1 MLAFPQWKKFLVFA
15 VCLLFTVAALPN
27 MFDEKGRQTLPDF
40 LPTDTMPLGLDL
52 RGGAHLLLEL
62 DDAAYMRGHMK
73 EMVGRLRQAL
83 RKHQIGYS
91 GGIDNDG
98 AALKVS
104 LRADTIK
111 EGVDVVSLIRGLD
124 SDIDVSLSENILTL
138 TYNDAALK
146 AIRQRLLSQSIEIVS
161 RRVNETGTKEP
172 VIARQGDNRILVQ
185 VPGLANPEQLKK
197 LLGKTAKMSFHLV
210 NETVTESQMESG
222 IFPAG
227 TVSMKMVERGGFEA
241 SLPVYSEVAL
251 SGELLT
257 GANASYQD
265 GLPVVE
271 FSFNVQGAQLFGD
284 ITANNVGKRFAVVLD
299 DTIITAPVIR
309 SAILGGRGIIEGN
322 FTVEAANELAMLLR
336 AGALP
341 APLTIIEERS
351 VGPSLGQDSI
361 DAGVKAAWV
370 ATALIMGFM
379 MLSYGLFGV
388 FACLALIMNMIMLV
402 GALSMMQATLTL
414 PGIAGMVLTMGMA
427 VDANVL
433 IFERIRDEIAAGKSP
448 VSAIDSGFKIAFG
461 TIFDSNL
468 TTLIAALLLFVFGSG
483 AVKGFAVTLSIGI
496 GCSMFT
502 AILLTRLLVVW
513 WAKATRPSRVPI

>member
-1 MLAFPQWKKFLVFA
+1 MLEFPRWKMLFVML
-15 VCLLFTVAALPN
+15 VCLASLVLALPN
-27 MFDEKGRQTLPDF
+27 ALSEKARQQLPSF
-40 LPTDTMPLGLDL
+40 LPNATMPLGLDL

-62 DDAAYMRGHMK
+62 DDQAYLDGHLK
-73 EMVGRLRQAL
+73 EMLARLRQSL
-83 RKHQIGYS
+83 RKEQIGYS
-91 GGIDNDG
+91 AIGLNAGVLTVNLRPETIADKDVLALARALDADAS
-98 AALKVS
+98 AALSGSVLTVTFDEAGRK
-104 LRADTIK
+104 TI
-111 EGVDVVSLIRGLD
+111 L
-124 SDIDVSLSENILTL
+124 
-138 TYNDAALK
+138 
-146 AIRQRLLSQSIEIVS
+146 QRLLSQSLEIVS

-172 VIARQGDNRILVQ
+172 VIARQGEKRILVQ
-185 VPGLANPEQLKK
+185 VPGLDNPEQLKK
-197 LLGKTAKMSFHLV
+197 LLGKTAKMTFHMV
-210 NETVTESQMESG
+210 NEELSPDQVVSG
-222 IFPAG
+222 IVPAD
-227 TVSMKMVERGGFEA
+227 TKLLSVAERGGDLA
-241 SLPVYSEVAL
+241 KLPVYAEVSL
-251 SGELLT
+251 SGEMLT

-271 FSFNVQGAQLFGD
+271 FSFNRQGAQIFGE
-284 ITANNVGKRFAVVLD
+284 ITASNVGRRFAVVLD

-322 FTVEAANELAMLLR
+322 FTVEGANELAMLLR

-361 DAGVKAAWV
+361 DAGFRASIIG
-370 ATALIMGFM
+370 TALIVGFM
-379 MLSYGLFGV
+379 ILSYGLFGV
-388 FACLALIMNMIMLV
+388 FACIALVMNMVMLIA
-402 GALSMMQATLTL
+402 ALSLIQATLTL

-433 IFERIRDEIAAGKSP
+433 IFERVRDEITAGKSP
-448 VSAIDSGFKIAFG
+448 VAAIDSGFKIAFG

-502 AILLTRLLVVW
+502 AILLTRLLAIW
-513 WAKATRPSRVPI
+513 WVKSARPKTIPI